1 MRKMFVTLLVTFAA
15 FNLHAQLNNTKWKGT
30 LDVEGGLDVVFNFS
44 NDTLDV
50 YNAESGESLEMMKY
64 TTTDSVLT
72 LVKLF
77 GQSQCDSTPGNYK
90 YAILNNEMTLSLIS
104 DSCYD
109 RAGAIGTLKL
119 EKEDQEQ

>member
-1 MRKMFVTLLVTFAA
+1 MFVTLLVTFAA